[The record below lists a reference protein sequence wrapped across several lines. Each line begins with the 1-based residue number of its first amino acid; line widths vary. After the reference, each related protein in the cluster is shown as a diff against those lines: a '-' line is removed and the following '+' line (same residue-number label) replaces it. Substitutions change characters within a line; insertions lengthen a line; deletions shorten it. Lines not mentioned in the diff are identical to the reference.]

1 MNNTDIKI
9 YGKFVNE
16 LVDNKLADAKQ
27 IYDEDYV
34 LIHPEDGESVSTGYF
49 QNKINKDFKESI
61 TDIQSTIGDPE
72 KDITCKS
79 ITVTTPNDADGNA
92 TGIGIYPGEDNG
104 KSIVVGFRNVAGN
117 AYKCTHAG
125 VHWDTNDGGIHVWPN
140 KRINNGIATL
150 MVGSNAE
157 NQSKHSAG
165 MVSDDTLSEIWADQI
180 KVDTIS
186 TDNGHINISDIAT
199 HGYVD
204 DKTAAIATNVSNL
217 SESVKTRLPQYEK
230 KISII
235 DITDVNIP
243 DLLTWTETD
252 AKNGLYTYSFSINNT
267 NLYNNINT
275 AIQDLERTV
284 GIEYHPLKYNSA
296 KLVLAYKYNSNVYL
310 AWSVNTDVHNIFEW
324 VVFYSSAE
332 GSVKTGSIELQ
343 LGGDGST
350 INGVAK
356 YTATKII
363 DSYTKAEIDS
373 KLDNA
378 KSSSY
383 TKAEIDSKLDNA
395 KSSNDIVA
403 TIKATRH
410 RGLIDPTTMQPG
422 DPVIM
427 ITDADGLYDKM
438 VLGSKVAINYSDLI
452 DVGQNSDL
460 VLYIGKKNVT
470 SIEAV
475 NQQQTSRVTTY
486 TASFDDGDEK
496 YILTVDSTGS
506 NALFIK

>member
-1 MNNTDIKI
+1 MYIQNLITMNNTDIKI

-27 IYDEDYV
+27 IYDEDYI
-34 LIHPEDGESVSTGYF
+34 LIHPEDGESVDAGNF

-61 TDIQSTIGDPE
+61 TDIQST
-72 KDITCKS
+72 
-79 ITVTTPNDADGNA
+79 
-92 TGIGIYPGEDNG
+92 
-104 KSIVVGFRNVAGN
+104 
-117 AYKCTHAG
+117 
-125 VHWDTNDGGIHVWPN
+125 
-140 KRINNGIATL
+140 
-150 MVGSNAE
+150 
-157 NQSKHSAG
+157 
-165 MVSDDTLSEIWADQI
+165 
-180 KVDTIS
+180 
-186 TDNGHINISDIAT
+186 ISDIAT

-217 SESVKTRLPQYEK
+217 SESLKTRLSQYEK

-284 GIEYHPLKYNSA
+284 GIEEYHPAKYNSA

-350 INGVAK
+350 INGVAR

-373 KLDNA
+373 KLDNV
-378 KSSSY
+378 
-383 TKAEIDSKLDNA
+383 

-403 TIKATRH
+403 TIKATRY
-410 RGLIDPTTMQPG
+410 RPLDQTTMQSG
-422 DPVIM
+422 DPVIT

-452 DVGQNSDL
+452 NNANSNSDL
-460 VLYIGKKNVT
+460 VLYIGKKDVT
-470 SIEAV
+470 LKETG
-475 NQQQTSRVTTY
+475 NQQQTSSVTTY
-486 TASFDDGDEK
+486 TASFDDGNEK

-506 NALFIK
+506 NTLVIK

>member
-1 MNNTDIKI
+1 MYIQNLITMNNTDIKI

-27 IYDEDYV
+27 IYDEDYI
-34 LIHPEDGESVSTGYF
+34 LIHPEDGESVAAGNF
-49 QNKINKDFKESI
+49 QNRINKDFKESI
-61 TDIQSTIGDPE
+61 TDIQSSIEDSE

-92 TGIGIYPGEDNG
+92 TGIGIYPDDNT
-104 KSIVVGFRNVAGN
+104 KSIIVGGNIAGN
-117 AYKCTHAG
+117 EYQCTHAG

-140 KRINNGIATL
+140 KKINNGIATL

-165 MVSDDTLSEIWADQI
+165 MASNDTLSRIWADQI

-186 TDNGHINISDIAT
+186 TENGYINISDIAT

-217 SESVKTRLPQYEK
+217 SESVKTRLLQYEK

-252 AKNGLYTYSFSINNT
+252 TKNGLYTYSFSINNT
-267 NLYNNINT
+267 NSYNNIDI
-275 AIQDLERTV
+275 AIQSLESTV
-284 GIEYHPLKYNSA
+284 DTKYNSA
-296 KLVLAYKYNSNVYL
+296 KLVLAYKYNNNVYL
-310 AWSVNTDVHNIFEW
+310 AWSVNTDTDVQDIFEW
-324 VVFYSSAE
+324 VVFYSDTA

-350 INGVAK
+350 INGVAR
-356 YTATKII
+356 YTATKTI

-373 KLDNA
+373 KLDNV
-378 KSSSY
+378 
-383 TKAEIDSKLDNA
+383 

-410 RGLIDPTTMQPG
+410 RSLDQTTMQSG
-422 DPVIM
+422 DPVIT

-438 VLGSKVAINYSDLI
+438 VLGSKIAINYSDLI
-452 DVGQNSDL
+452 GANSNSDL

-470 SIEAV
+470 LEETG
-475 NQQQTSRVTTY
+475 NQQQTSSVTTY
-486 TASFDDGDEK
+486 TASFDDGNKK
-496 YILTVDSTGS
+496 YILTVSSTGS
-506 NALFIK
+506 NTLVIK

>member
-27 IYDEDYV
+27 IYDEDYI
-34 LIHPEDGESVSTGYF
+34 LIHPEDGESVDAGNF

-79 ITVTTPNDADGNA
+79 ITVTTPSDADGNA
-92 TGIGIYPGEDNG
+92 TGIGIYPDDNM
-104 KSIVVGFRNVAGN
+104 KSIVVGGNVAGKE
-117 AYKCTHAG
+117 YQCTHAG
-125 VHWDTNDGGIHVWPN
+125 MHWDTNDGGIHVWPN
-140 KRINNGIATL
+140 KKINNGIATL

-165 MVSDDTLSEIWADQI
+165 IASNDTLSKIWADQI

-186 TDNGHINISDIAT
+186 TENGHINISDIAT

-204 DKTAAIATNVSNL
+204 NKTAAIATNVSNL
-217 SESVKTRLPQYEK
+217 SESVKTRLLQYEK

-252 AKNGLYTYSFSINNT
+252 AENGLYTYSFSINNT
-267 NLYNNINT
+267 NSYNNIDI
-275 AIQDLERTV
+275 AIQNLESTV
-284 GIEYHPLKYNSA
+284 DTKYNSA

-310 AWSVNTDVHNIFEW
+310 AWSVNTDVQNIFEW
-324 VVFYSSAE
+324 VVFYSDTE

-350 INGVAK
+350 INGVAR
-356 YTATKII
+356 YTATKTI

-373 KLDNA
+373 KLD
-378 KSSSY
+378 SV
-383 TKAEIDSKLDNA
+383 
-395 KSSNDIVA
+395 KSSNNIVA
-403 TIKATRH
+403 TIKATRY
-410 RGLIDPTTMQPG
+410 RPLDSTTMQSG
-422 DPVIM
+422 DPIIM

-438 VLGSKVAINYSDLI
+438 VLGSKIAINYSDLI
-452 DVGQNSDL
+452 NTNLNSDL
-460 VLYIGKKNVT
+460 VLYIGKKSVALEETND
-470 SIEAV
+470 
-475 NQQQTSRVTTY
+475 QQQTSRVTTY
-486 TASFDDGDEK
+486 TASFDDGYKK
-496 YILTVDSTGS
+496 YILTVNSTGS
-506 NALFIK
+506 NTLVIK

>member
-1 MNNTDIKI
+1 MYIQNLITMNNTDIKI

-27 IYDEDYV
+27 IYDEDYI
-34 LIHPEDGESVSTGYF
+34 LIHPEDGESVDAGNF

-79 ITVTTPNDADGNA
+79 ITVTTPSDADGNA
-92 TGIGIYPGEDNG
+92 TGIGIYPDDNM
-104 KSIVVGFRNVAGN
+104 KSIVVSGNVAGKE
-117 AYKCTHAG
+117 YQCTHAG
-125 VHWDTNDGGIHVWPN
+125 MHWDTNDGGIHVWPN
-140 KRINNGIATL
+140 KKINNGIATL

-165 MVSDDTLSEIWADQI
+165 MASNDTLSKIWADQI

-186 TDNGHINISDIAT
+186 TENGHINISDIAT

-204 DKTAAIATNVSNL
+204 DETAAIATNVSNL
-217 SESVKTRLPQYEK
+217 SESVKTRLLQYEK

-252 AKNGLYTYSFSINNT
+252 AENGLYTYSFSINNT
-267 NLYNNINT
+267 NSYNNIDI
-275 AIQDLERTV
+275 AIQNLESTV
-284 GIEYHPLKYNSA
+284 DTKYNSA
-296 KLVLAYKYNSNVYL
+296 KLVLVYKYNSNVYL
-310 AWSVNTDVHNIFEW
+310 AWSVNTDVQNIFEW
-324 VVFYSSAE
+324 VVFYSDTE

-350 INGVAK
+350 INGVAR
-356 YTATKII
+356 YTATKTI

-373 KLDNA
+373 KLD
-378 KSSSY
+378 SV
-383 TKAEIDSKLDNA
+383 

-403 TIKATRH
+403 TIKATRY
-410 RGLIDPTTMQPG
+410 RPLDPITTKSG

-438 VLGSKVAINYSDLI
+438 VLGSKIAINYSDLI
-452 DVGQNSDL
+452 STNLNSDL
-460 VLYIGKKNVT
+460 VLYIGKKSVVLEETND
-470 SIEAV
+470 
-475 NQQQTSRVTTY
+475 QQQTSSVTTY
-486 TASFDDGDEK
+486 TASFDDGNKK
-496 YILTVDSTGS
+496 YILTVNSTGS
-506 NALFIK
+506 NTLVIK